1 MHPVLSLEHEVLE
14 AALPAPIQN
23 AHTRWSERRSVL
35 VTLEDASGECGRG
48 EAAPLPGISPE
59 SLEDVLVALE
69 RLGSSV
75 APSELDLRSL
85 PPSLRF
91 AIESALLDL
100 RAGERPA
107 YAALLGS
114 QGETRVPETI
124 ELQVLLDSLETAE
137 TRARSA
143 FAAGARTFKVKV
155 GRPGAA
161 QAEAELL
168 ELVRSLGRDVVIRAD
183 ANGRLDD
190 VDVLAPALARARAE
204 YLEDPF
210 TLDDGV
216 PRAWVGIPLALDA
229 AVGADP
235 FAALAR
241 ARSLGA
247 SFVVLK
253 PTVLGG
259 LEVTLALAARARSR
273 GLKVVLSHC
282 LEGPVGLAA
291 LAHLALAAS
300 AASHRALWGA
310 QGLAPWPGCDAFR
323 RPGGEPPALPYRLS
337 QTRVRRPASRGSGAP
352 RGSVAAES

>member
-1 MHPVLSLEHEVLE
+1 MHPVLSLEHTVLE
-14 AALPAPIQN
+14 ATLPSPVGN
-23 AHTRWSERRSVL
+23 AHARWSERRSVL
-35 VTLEDASGECGRG
+35 VTLEGASGERGLG
-48 EAAPLPGISPE
+48 EAAPLTGISAD
-59 SLEDVLVALE
+59 SLEDVLSALA
-69 RLGSSV
+69 RLGSSLE
-75 APSELDLRSL
+75 PSELDLGTL

-91 AIESALLDL
+91 ALESALLDL

-107 YAALLGS
+107 YLALLDAAAGA
-114 QGETRVPETI
+114 RVPETV
-124 ELQVLLDSLETAE
+124 ELQVVLDALETAE
-137 TRARSA
+137 ARAREA
-143 FAAGARTFKVKV
+143 FAAGARTFKVKI

-168 ELVRSLGRDVVIRAD
+168 DRVRSLGRDVVVRAD

-190 VDVLAPALARARAE
+190 VDVLAPALARARVE
-204 YLEDPF
+204 YVEDPF
-210 TLDDGV
+210 TLDPRESSDWASRVWVGV
-216 PRAWVGIPLALDA
+216 PVALDA

-235 FAALAR
+235 VAALAR

-259 LEVTLALAARARSR
+259 LEATLTLAARARAR

-291 LAHLALAAS
+291 LSHLALAAS

-310 QGLAPWPGCDAFR
+310 QGLAPWPGCDTFR
-323 RPGGEPPALPYRLS
+323 PPGGEPLTLPYYLS
-337 QTRVRRPASRGSGAP
+337 DTRIVRPASRGLG
-352 RGSVAAES
+352 VAR

>member
-1 MHPVLSLEHEVLE
+1 MHPVLSLEHVVLE
-14 AALPAPIQN
+14 ASLPASVGN

-35 VTLEDASGECGRG
+35 ITLEDANGDRGRG
-48 EAAPLPGISPE
+48 EAAPLPGMSIDSID
-59 SLEDVLVALE
+59 DVLAAIA
-69 RLGSSV
+69 RLGSSIE
-75 APSELDLRSL
+75 PSELDLLTL

-91 AIESALLDL
+91 ALESALLDL

-107 YAALLGS
+107 YAALLDAHA
-114 QGETRVPETI
+114 EARVPEAI
-124 ELQVLLDSLETAE
+124 ELQVVLDSLETADA
-137 TRARSA
+137 RARDA

-168 ELVRSLGRDVVIRAD
+168 DWVRALGRDVVIRAD

-190 VDVLAPALARARAE
+190 VDVLAPALARARVE

-210 TLDDGV
+210 SLDDAAA
-216 PRAWVGIPLALDA
+216 RAWVGIPVALDA
-229 AVGADP
+229 AVGVDP
-235 FAALAR
+235 HAALAR

-259 LEVTLALAARARSR
+259 LETTLMLAARARSR
-273 GLKVVLSHC
+273 GLKVVLSHS

-300 AASHRALWGA
+300 AASQRALWGA
-310 QGLAPWPGCDAFR
+310 QGLAPWAGCDTFR
-323 RPGGEPPALPYRLS
+323 FPGGEQLTLPYYLS
-337 QTRVRRPASRGSGAP
+337 DTRILRPASRGLG
-352 RGSVAAES
+352 VAR